1 MINQQTNLSE
11 VVTWPCRRN
20 SKPSFYVVMW
30 KSQHGFELF
39 KDWILRP
46 QVSKRITPSFAIGS
60 GHLKIPKL
68 SKQYDIIRS
77 VQFQKMLA
85 YIYIS
90 HLSTLYSPDIFFSN
104 PPLCPLIGQSP
115 GQYVKVGQICRWLLA
130 PPYEVYPIMRRKS
143 YLKILES
150 GFRNLFSIRGH
161 TLALGTTYL

>member
-1 MINQQTNLSE
+1 MPIINIGARLCSSGVHFIDQRQPISSNLMINQQTNLSE

-30 KSQHGFELF
+30 KSQHGFELV

-46 QVSKRITPSFAIGS
+46 QGSKRITPSFAIGS

-115 GQYVKVGQICRWLLA
+115 GQYVKVGQICRWQG
-130 PPYEVYPIMRRKS
+130 YIKS
-143 YLKILES
+143 LIEEYS
-150 GFRNLFSIRGH
+150 FQ
-161 TLALGTTYL
+161 